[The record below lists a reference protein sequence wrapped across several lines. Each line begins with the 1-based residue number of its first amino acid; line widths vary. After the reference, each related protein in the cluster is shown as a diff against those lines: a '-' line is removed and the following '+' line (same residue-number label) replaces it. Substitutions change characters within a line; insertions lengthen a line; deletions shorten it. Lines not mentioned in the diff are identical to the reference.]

1 MTHTSWHLNS
11 IFRIL
16 LNPFIGREKYGFVLK
31 PGSSPTSLC
40 CIPSAEPHTQHIVSI
55 FRGFCCVCFAINT
68 HHYYSCLGSGS
79 KPPPALLWVGWLM
92 HPNPPRPHS
101 PLQCLWQLRNAI
113 TDHNEE
119 WNQLHHYSHTWPT
132 FNLHNWRSAWMF
144 FRRCLWSWCTVFG
157 YKLNLWDDSAWT
169 VCSYQRKFSPS
180 KKERAYNVS

>member
-92 HPNPPRPHS
+92 HPNPPRLHS
-101 PLQCLWQLRNAI
+101 PLQCLSWEMPLQTIMKNEISYTI
-113 TDHNEE
+113 TATHG
-119 WNQLHHYSHTWPT
+119 QHLI
-132 FNLHNWRSAWMF
+132 
-144 FRRCLWSWCTVFG
+144 CTTEGQPECFS
-157 YKLNLWDDSAWT
+157 DD
-169 VCSYQRKFSPS
+169 VCDPGVQYLVI
-180 KKERAYNVS
+180 N